1 MNYGL
6 EIISFFTRLTF
17 YQMKE
22 SVSKRKIENIIRHLK
37 KKGILFWSEDLFKA
51 IPGSEVYLVGGS
63 LRDLLL
69 GKKDGIDYDFV
80 VSGVEIPRLKKFLEE
95 KGGVDFVGQRFG
107 VFKFKPRGAEETLDV
122 ALPRTEHPLNFTGK
136 RQDFK
141 VSFDPRLPIEKDLL
155 RRDFTINA
163 MAMSI
168 KTKRFIDPCNGQKDL
183 KKKIIRAVSNPA
195 ERFREDYSRM
205 LRSLRFSLQLQFEIE
220 PQTFKVLKS
229 LMRHLNDTVSGQ
241 RIVPYEIIAS
251 EILKSFM
258 ANPEDA
264 LDLYDKSGALKV
276 LIPELL
282 EMKGCEQS
290 RLWHTEG
297 DVWEHTKRSLK
308 KLDSK
313 AFKRFF
319 PEPVDAMLIVAT
331 LFHDLGKVYT
341 RKVTKTGEIH
351 FYGHEKIGAQKAR
364 EICQRVR
371 LTSARSFKIDC
382 EELYWLV
389 KSHLL
394 IICAD
399 PDRMRASTIEK
410 YFFSSRY
417 PGRHLLKLILAD
429 ALATIP
435 RDGKANLSG
444 FKRLLIRIELIT
456 DKKGK
461 LPQPLLTGNEIM
473 NILKIPPGPKI
484 REIKDALREM
494 QLSSHIKTKREAE
507 EYIRGKV

>member
-6 EIISFFTRLTF
+6 GIISFLTRLTI
-17 YQMKE
+17 YQMKGV
-22 SVSKRKIENIIRHLK
+22 VSKRKIENIIRHLK
-37 KKGILFWSEDLFKA
+37 KRGILTWSEDLFEA

-69 GKKDGIDYDFV
+69 GKEDGIDYDFV
-80 VSGVEIPRLKKFLEE
+80 VSGVEIPRLKKFLGERGSVE
-95 KGGVDFVGQRFG
+95 FVGQRFG
-107 VFKFKPRGAEETLDV
+107 VFKFKPNLPEETLDI
-122 ALPRTEHPLNFTGK
+122 ALPRTECPLKFTGK

-141 VSFDPRLPIEKDLL
+141 VIFDPKLPIEKDLL

-168 KTKRFIDPCNGQKDL
+168 KTKRFIDPFDGQKDL
-183 KKKIIRAVSNPA
+183 KKKIIRAVSDPA

-205 LRSLRFSLQLQFEIE
+205 LRALRFSLQLQFEID
-220 PQTFKVLKS
+220 PQTFRVLKS
-229 LMRHLNDTVSGQ
+229 LVRRLNDAVSGQ
-241 RIVPYEIIAS
+241 RVVPYEIIAS

-258 ANPEDA
+258 ANPDDA
-264 LDLYDKSGALKV
+264 LDLYDKSGALRV

-282 EMKGCEQS
+282 EMKGCDQS
-290 RLWHTEG
+290 KLWHTEG
-297 DVWEHTKRSLK
+297 DVWEHARLSLK

-313 AFKRFF
+313 AFKKFF
-319 PEPVDAMLIVAT
+319 PEPIDATLIIAT

-341 RKVTKTGEIH
+341 KEVTKTGEIH

-364 EICQRVR
+364 EICQRLR
-371 LTSARSFKIDC
+371 LTSARSFKLDC
-382 EELYWLV
+382 DGLYWLV
-389 KSHLL
+389 KNHLL
-394 IICAD
+394 VICSD

-410 YFFSSRY
+410 YFFNSRY

-435 RDGKANLSG
+435 KDGKVNISR
-444 FKRLLIRIELIT
+444 FKRLLIRIEEIT

-461 LPQPLLTGNEIM
+461 LPQQLLTGNEIM

-484 REIKDALREM
+484 REIKDTLREM
-494 QLSSHIKTKREAE
+494 QLSGHIKTKMEAE
-507 EYIRGKV
+507 EYIRRKV